1 MAISLKAAV
10 FTLLLA
16 VPAPALA
23 QSSLALFV
31 DGGPVLNQDR
41 TWGGLTVRNAGL
53 SVGGGARIGSRTEVR
68 ILLER
73 PPATTLSSTHQAY
86 TGLPP
91 VVFAHV
97 TTRER
102 VRNQTISVMVGRL
115 FPIGARYTVTT
126 SLGMSSTRRSDGST
140 TITEHVNTG
149 ARTEA
154 PTTRAPGWAGPVF
167 GAGAIVAIT
176 KHFSVVPEARLIWDF
191 GAEVR
196 SSVIYRTA
204 LNARW
209 TF

>member
-1 MAISLKAAV
+1 MAVSLKTAL

-23 QSSLALFV
+23 QSTVALFI
-31 DGGPVLNQDR
+31 DGGPMLNKDM
-41 TWGGLTVRNAGL
+41 TWAGQQVRNAGL
-53 SVGGGARIGSRTEVR
+53 SVGGGAKIGSRTEVR

-73 PPATTLSSTHQAY
+73 PPATTLSSTHQAF
-86 TGLPP
+86 TGFPP

-115 FPIGARYTVTT
+115 FPVGARYTMTA
-126 SLGMSSTRRSDGST
+126 SLGMSSARRSDGST
-140 TITEHVNTG
+140 TITENVNTG

-154 PTTRAPGWAGPVF
+154 PSTRAPGWAGPVF

-191 GAEVR
+191 GAETR
-196 SSVIYRTA
+196 SSRIYRTA